1 MKVPR
6 LSLIGLWML
15 LLVPSLFS
23 RQNSVG
29 LKFLSSVNPTS
40 GVTYSEVTSCGDL
53 AIIGAFSNN
62 SSVWIYDFSDR
73 TKPVQVASI
82 FVARSVKDV
91 QVHGRYLYV
100 SFSNGMQWYDILNPK
115 QPQLVLDFRPPE
127 LINAHTFFVTGNLL
141 YVADYNSGGIRIY
154 DITNKKSPKLLT
166 TILDGAW
173 SIHDMT
179 VIKGR
184 LYGAWINGNSGLS
197 MVDVST
203 PARPRELAKMR
214 YPQAGT
220 HNVWPTEDGKYIFST
235 DEIGATRHTLKV
247 WDARTPGQ
255 LTQVAEFGVGT
266 SPASTIH
273 NVYVRGHYAYISYY
287 CEGVRVVDIADP
299 TKPQEVA
306 FYDINGTSFC
316 SGYDSNWGVDP
327 FSNIIFA
334 SDMQRGLYALEFSD
348 HPPANIAGQ
357 VVDSKSNAP
366 VPGAMVSFLSEYPS
380 TRTNAAGRFDIA
392 WFRNDTVRVVT
403 DALGYRSDTS
413 VVITT
418 ATGKTSPEIRLIS
431 LTTAIKQPQEAPGN
445 FALLASYPNPL
456 TLSQSAPTQI
466 AFRLSQRENVQIEIF
481 NVLGQR
487 IRTLLNAV
495 RDAGEHSVLW
505 NGVDE
510 RGQRVAA
517 GIYLVHMRA
526 ANFVANSRL
535 TVVP

>member
-1 MKVPR
+1 MRTPR
-6 LSLIGLWML
+6 LPLCSLLLL
-15 LLVPSLFS
+15 LLVAPLIA
-23 RQNSVG
+23 RQNSAG
-29 LKFLSSVNPTS
+29 LKFLSSVNPS
-40 GVTYSEVTSCGDL
+40 PGVTYSEVTSCGDL
-53 AIIGAFSNN
+53 AIIGAFSVN

-73 TKPVQVASI
+73 AKPVLFASI
-82 FVARSVKDV
+82 FVSRSVKDV

-100 SFSNGMQWYDILNPK
+100 SYSNGMQWYDILDPK
-115 QPQLVLDFRPPE
+115 QPKLVHEFRPPE

-154 DITNKKSPKLLT
+154 NITDKKNPKLVT

-184 LYGAWINGNSGLS
+184 LYGAWINGNAGFSV
-197 MVDVST
+197 VDVST

-220 HNVWPTEDGKYIFST
+220 HNVWPTEDGKYIFTT

-255 LTQVAEFGVGT
+255 LTQVAEFGVGV

-273 NVYVRGHYAYISYY
+273 NVYVRGRYAYISYY
-287 CEGVRVVDIADP
+287 CEGVHIVDIADP

-306 FYDINGTSFC
+306 FYDINGTEFC
-316 SGYDSNWGVDP
+316 SGYNSTWGVDP
-327 FSNIIFA
+327 FSNIVFA
-334 SDMQRGLYALEFSD
+334 SDMQRGLYALEFAD
-348 HPPANIAGQ
+348 HPAANVAGQ
-357 VVDSKSNAP
+357 VVDVKTNAP

-380 TRTNAAGRFDIA
+380 TRTNAAGKFDIA

-403 DALGYRSDTS
+403 EALGYRPDTS
-413 VVITT
+413 VVRTTITGQT
-418 ATGKTSPEIRLIS
+418 APVIRLVS
-431 LTTAIKQPQEAPGN
+431 LTTAVEQRQEVPKN

-456 TLSQSAPTQI
+456 SFKQFAQTQI
-466 AFRLSQRENVQIEIF
+466 TFRLPQPENVQLEIF

-487 IRTLLNAV
+487 VRALLNAP
-495 RDAGEHSVLW
+495 REAGEHSILW
-505 NGVDE
+505 NGLDE
-510 RGQRVAA
+510 RGQRAAA
-517 GIYLVHMRA
+517 GIYLVHLRA
-526 ANFVANSRL
+526 ANFVANRRI